1 MTPTESGGDA
11 QRTHGVLY
19 GAIDQ
24 MPTRAIRETWGQL
37 TSLVTP
43 EVASSERL
51 EITVI
56 VINAATEPGPRH
68 YHAKAENAFIMLEGE
83 AVMAVH
89 GDEIRLAAGDFAWV
103 PPGVVHEVRNAS
115 TEEQVRLIEIYGPA
129 GRDFNVVD
137 EEAGDA

>member
-1 MTPTESGGDA
+1 MTPIESSKNP
-11 QRTHGVLY
+11 QRTNGVLY
-19 GAIDQ
+19 GAIHQ

-56 VINAATEPGPRH
+56 EINPATEPGPRH

-83 AVMAVH
+83 AVMAVD
-89 GDEIRLAAGDFAWV
+89 GDEIRVTAGDFAWV
-103 PPGVVHEVRNAS
+103 PRCSRGAQRQH
-115 TEEQVRLIEIYGPA
+115 
-129 GRDFNVVD
+129 
-137 EEAGDA
+137 